1 MASRRK
7 ARSAGSASNYWFDAK
22 AVARVLAIFANHL
35 KHVKGPLAG
44 RPLVLDRW
52 QVRDIIRPLFGW
64 KRRSDNTRRYRRCY
78 IEIPRKSG
86 KSTLSAGL
94 GIIGLTADD
103 EMGAEVYSA
112 AADRDQAA
120 IVFDVAKSMVEA
132 DAELSSIIRPFR
144 RSMTYEKRASSYKVL
159 SADAPTKHG
168 LNASMILFDELHAQ
182 PNRELWDVLTTST
195 GARTQPLVIAITTA
209 GYDRHSICWEQHDYA
224 IKVRDGLIEDDSF
237 LPVIYSADEKED
249 WQSPKVWK
257 KANPGLGKSI
267 TLEYLQNE
275 AKRASEVPAYQNTFR
290 RLHLNQWTEQETRW
304 IDMNVWERN
313 ALPVSAQ
320 SLEGRECFGGLD
332 LASTTDIAAFS
343 LVFPPKEV
351 DERWKALWWFWVPEE
366 GMRNRSRKDRVPYDV
381 WVRDGFI
388 TATEGNITDYDVI
401 RPTIRALK
409 EIYNIREIAYDRW
422 NATQLT
428 TQLEGDGFVMVPFG
442 QGFSSMAA
450 PTKELLSLLT
460 GDRIAHGENPVAKWM
475 ASNVTVRTDPA
486 GNQKPDKGKS
496 TERIDGIVAE
506 IMGLGRAMIQPKAV
520 EPSISFLRFG
530 A

>member
-1 MASRRK
+1 MARK
-7 ARSAGSASNYWFDAK
+7 PKETELYYFDEA
-22 AVARVLAIFANHL
+22 AVDRVLKIFRLHF
-35 KHVKGPLAG
+35 KHVKGPMAG
-44 RPLVLDRW
+44 KPLVLDEW
-52 QVRDIIRPLFGW
+52 QERDIIRPLFGW
-64 KRRSDNTRRYRRCY
+64 KRKSDNTRRYRRAY

-132 DAELSSIIRPFR
+132 DAELSRIVRPFR
-144 RSMTYEKRASSYKVL
+144 RSMTYEKKGSSYKVL

-195 GARTQPLVIAITTA
+195 GARAQPLVIAITTA
-209 GYDRHSICWEQHDYA
+209 GFDRHSICWEQHDYA
-224 IKVRDGLIEDDSF
+224 VKVRDGLIQDDSF
-237 LPVIYSADEKED
+237 LPVIYAADEKDD
-249 WQSPKVWK
+249 WTDPEIWA

-267 TLEYLQNE
+267 TLEYLENE
-275 AKRASEVPAYQNTFR
+275 AKRAAEVPAYQNTFR

-304 IDMNVWERN
+304 IDMAVWERN
-313 ALPVSAQ
+313 
-320 SLEGRECFGGLD
+320 SLDLDDLKGRECFGGLD
-332 LASTTDIAAFS
+332 LASTTDIAAFC

-351 DERWKALWWFWVPEE
+351 DGRYQAMWHFWVPEE
-366 GMRNRSRKDRVPYDV
+366 GIQKRSKADRVSYDV
-381 WVRDGFI
+381 WEREGFI
-388 TATEGNITDYDVI
+388 EATEGNITDYDVI
-401 RPTIRALK
+401 RKRINELK
-409 EIYNIREIAYDRW
+409 AVYNIKEIAYDRW

-442 QGFSSMAA
+442 QGFASMAA
-450 PTKELLSLLT
+450 PTKELMGLLV
-460 GDRIAHGENPVAKWM
+460 GNRMAHGKNPVAKWM

-506 IMGLGRAMIQPKAV
+506 IMALGRAMIQPEAV
-520 EPSISFLRFG
+520 APAIHFLKYG
-530 A
+530 